1 MAKQRSYIPGLVSV
15 VIPAYNAGPYIAQA
29 VESVLSQTYPHIEC
43 IVVDDGSTDD
53 TRQRLT
59 PYMDRIRYIWQ
70 ENQERSAARNRGI
83 EIAVGEYVAFLDA
96 DDWWHPAKVEKQ
108 VSALEMNPSVGLTY
122 TWMQC
127 VSASGKPLDIISDQ
141 EIGLLRKEDVFPKLF
156 LGKHLTGAGSTILV
170 RRECVERVGGF
181 DTKLAGPEDWEF
193 PLRVALEYDLW
204 CVPEPLAYYRR
215 TSFDLFQ
222 ILYNRNIVNQHKA
235 ILDKMM
241 QLLPETS
248 QYRSL
253 YSHALADVLWHG
265 ALVHYGVG
273 DIDKARQ
280 YASASYHT
288 NPGYFNPEAEHALQ
302 RLLSV
307 TTYYRY
313 LPDYWQ
319 KAERFLYLVLQNLP
333 PEVATFVRRCGV
345 MSRFFEKAVYEAWRW
360 PKADQR
366 RTIAF
371 KALMHNPS
379 LFLNKGFVKIY
390 IMTLLGVRP

>member
-1 MAKQRSYIPGLVSV
+1 MAKQRSYTPGLVSV

-29 VESVLSQTYPHIEC
+29 VESVLSQTYPYIEC

-53 TRQRLT
+53 TRQRLA
-59 PYMDRIRYIWQ
+59 PYMDWIHYIWQ

-83 EIAVGEYVAFLDA
+83 EAAKGEYIAFLDA
-96 DDWWHPAKVEKQ
+96 DDWWHPTKVEKQ
-108 VSALEMNPSVGLTY
+108 VSVLEMKPSVGLAY
-122 TWMQC
+122 TWMQS
-127 VSASGKPLDIISDQ
+127 VSVSEKTLDVISDQ
-141 EIGLLRKEDVFPKLF
+141 ENGLLKKEDVFPKLF
-156 LGKHLTGAGSTILV
+156 LGKHLTGAGSTMMV
-170 RRECVERVGGF
+170 RRECVERVGAF

-215 TSFDLFQ
+215 ISFDLFQ
-222 ILYNRNIVNQHKA
+222 ILYSRNIVEQHKA

-265 ALVHYGVG
+265 ALVHYGMK
-273 DIDKARQ
+273 DIEKARM
-280 YASASYHT
+280 YARTSFYT
-288 NPGYFNPEAEHALQ
+288 YPGYFDPEAEHALQ

-319 KAERFLYLVLQNLP
+319 KAEKFLYSVLQNLP
-333 PEVATFVRRCGV
+333 PEVVTFVQRSRV
-345 MSRFFEKAVYEAWRW
+345 IPRFFEKAIYEAWKR
-360 PKADQR
+360 PETDQR
-366 RTIAF
+366 RSIAF
-371 KALMHNPS
+371 KALKNNPR
-379 LFLNKGFVKIY
+379 LFLNKGFVKICV
-390 IMTLLGVRP
+390 MTLLGARP